1 MAQCARQAA
10 TYGGHHRVRRGEVRR
25 RKWQLPVALASFKHF
40 GNLRRSS
47 VKEVYMINVRY
58 RWGNCKGPF
67 IIFLPGGYFL
77 AKEEQSVR
85 ATEVNSLLHFYIL
98 EQGKF
103 CS

>member
-10 TYGGHHRVRRGEVRR
+10 TYGGHHRVRGRGGQEEVAT
-25 RKWQLPVALASFKHF
+25 PVALASFKHF